1 MMKEV
6 GRKISENRK
15 IMGISQI
22 EFAKNLNISNATL
35 SQYESGDINIPL
47 QKIVE
52 ISKILNVTPNY
63 LLGFE
68 EKENYQMNNYDL
80 LEKIENLRNSVRIN
94 VEQGADKLNNIIIPI
109 LKNNIDDI
117 VILDIDGKAYRKTE
131 KYRRIV
137 LRNEISKIDLFDDIT
152 ESFNPFHYLNFENSI
167 FFIRNIANV
176 YLNDDNSDK
185 LKLFKVIIANLFF
198 KNIIENTNY
207 KLSFPQ
213 IYDFIK
219 KLGTER
225 NIVSDLELLNQRKTE
240 EEIKNNFGVDFFSYK
255 SFFKELKIM
264 EEKEMNKEENIDII
278 NKGLIPEYYEIN
290 KELMSLDEEKLLDLK
305 NELLQDL
312 EIFSDEKIRINTV
325 KNTIKIPDCSDLI
338 NDFSKTT
345 YFVVDENKV
354 KKLAPLIRTFYYLI
368 IFKRTETDFW
378 NYNFEDRRKKHNKLT
393 IIMDNFAEIGK
404 HTMLELSLGFIGAY
418 DINCII
424 FANRNDLKNIY
435 GEKNGFFSN
444 MDILKLSKNKMEYIY
459 KEMKDFTININKSTI
474 FIKND
479 EPANENDINNID
491 EVD

>member
-1 MMKEV
+1 MMKEI

-15 IMGISQI
+15 KLKISQI

-52 ISKILNVTPNY
+52 ISKILNITPNY

-68 EKENYQMNNYDL
+68 EKEDYKMSNYDL
-80 LEKIENLRNSVRIN
+80 LEKNENSRFSIRVNT
-94 VEQGADKLNNIIIPI
+94 EQGADKFNNIIIPI

-117 VILDIDGKAYRKTE
+117 VILDIDGKAYKKTE

-185 LKLFKVIIANLFF
+185 LKFFQVVIANLFF
-198 KNIIENTNY
+198 KNIIENRNY
-207 KLSFPQ
+207 KLSFPL

-225 NIVSDLELLNQRKTE
+225 NIVYDLELLNERKTE
-240 EEIKNNFGVDFFSYK
+240 EEIKNNGDKLFSYK
-255 SFFKELKIM
+255 GFFKEFKIM
-264 EEKEMNKEENIDII
+264 EEREINKEENINII
-278 NKGLIPEYYEIN
+278 NKGLVPEYYEIN
-290 KELMSLDEEKLLDLK
+290 KELMSLDEEKLLNLK

-325 KNTIKIPDCSDLI
+325 KNTVKIPDCSDLI
-338 NDFSKTT
+338 NNFSKTT
-345 YFVVDENKV
+345 YFVVDEDKIE
-354 KKLAPLIRTFYYLI
+354 KLAPLIRIFYYLI

-378 NYNFEDRRKKHNKLT
+378 NYNFEDKRKKRNKLT

-418 DINCII
+418 DINYII

-459 KEMKDFTININKSTI
+459 KEMEDFNISINKSTI

-479 EPANENDINNID
+479 EPVSEEDINNID

>member
-6 GRKISENRK
+6 GKKISENRK
-15 IMGISQI
+15 KLKISQI

-47 QKIVE
+47 QKIIE
-52 ISKILNVTPNY
+52 ISKILDITPNY

-68 EKENYQMNNYDL
+68 EKEDYKMNNYDL
-80 LEKIENLRNSVRIN
+80 LEKNENSRFSIRIN
-94 VEQGADKLNNIIIPI
+94 TEQGADKFNNIIVPI

-207 KLSFPQ
+207 KLSFPL

-225 NIVSDLELLNQRKTE
+225 NIVSDLELLNKRKTE
-240 EEIKNNFGVDFFSYK
+240 EEIRNNFGVDFFSYK

-418 DINCII
+418 NINYII
-424 FANRNDLKNIY
+424 FANRNELKNIY

-479 EPANENDINNID
+479 EPASENDINNID
-491 EVD
+491 EID

>member
-1 MMKEV
+1 M
-6 GRKISENRK
+6 
-15 IMGISQI
+15 
-22 EFAKNLNISNATL
+22 FYWNIT
-35 SQYESGDINIPL
+35 
-47 QKIVE
+47 
-52 ISKILNVTPNY
+52 
-63 LLGFE
+63 
-68 EKENYQMNNYDL
+68 
-80 LEKIENLRNSVRIN
+80 
-94 VEQGADKLNNIIIPI
+94 
-109 LKNNIDDI
+109 
-117 VILDIDGKAYRKTE
+117 
-131 KYRRIV
+131 
-137 LRNEISKIDLFDDIT
+137 
-152 ESFNPFHYLNFENSI
+152 
-167 FFIRNIANV
+167 NV

-185 LKLFKVIIANLFF
+185 LKFFQVVIANLFF
-198 KNIIENTNY
+198 KNIIENSNY
-207 KLSFPQ
+207 KLSFPL

-225 NIVSDLELLNQRKTE
+225 NIVSDLELLNERKTE

-325 KNTIKIPDCSDLI
+325 KNTIKMPECSDLI

-345 YFVVDENKV
+345 YFIVDEDKIER
-354 KKLAPLIRTFYYLI
+354 LAPLIRIFYYLI

-378 NYNFEDRRKKHNKLT
+378 NFNFEDRRKKRNKLT

-418 DINCII
+418 NVNCII
-424 FANRNDLKNIY
+424 FANRNDLKSIY

-479 EPANENDINNID
+479 NPASEEDINNID

>member
-1 MMKEV
+1 MMKEI
-6 GRKISENRK
+6 GKKISESRK
-15 IMGISQI
+15 NLKISQI

-52 ISKILNVTPNY
+52 ISKILNITPNY

-68 EKENYQMNNYDL
+68 EKEDYKMNNYDL
-80 LEKIENLRNSVRIN
+80 LEKNENSRFSIRIN
-94 VEQGADKLNNIIIPI
+94 TEQGADKFNNIIVPI

-117 VILDIDGKAYRKTE
+117 VILDIDGKAYKKTE
-131 KYRRIV
+131 KFRRVV

-207 KLSFPQ
+207 KLSFPL

-225 NIVSDLELLNQRKTE
+225 NIVSDLELLNKRKTE
-240 EEIKNNFGVDFFSYK
+240 EEIRNNGDKLFSYK
-255 SFFKELKIM
+255 GFFKEFKIM
-264 EEKEMNKEENIDII
+264 EEREINREENIDII

-290 KELMSLDEEKLLDLK
+290 KELMNLDEEKLLDLK
-305 NELLQDL
+305 NKLLKDL

-325 KNTIKIPDCSDLI
+325 KNTVKMPECSDLI

-345 YFVVDENKV
+345 YFIVDEDKIE
-354 KKLAPLIRTFYYLI
+354 KLAPLIRTFYYLI

-378 NYNFEDRRKKHNKLT
+378 NYNFEDKRKKRNKLT
-393 IIMDNFAEIGK
+393 IIMDNFAKIGK
-404 HTMLELSLGFIGAY
+404 HTMLELSLSFIGGY
-418 DINCII
+418 GINCII

-479 EPANENDINNID
+479 EPASENDINNID
-491 EVD
+491 EID

>member
-6 GRKISENRK
+6 GKKISENRK
-15 IMGISQI
+15 KLKISQI

-52 ISKILNVTPNY
+52 ISKILDITPNY

-68 EKENYQMNNYDL
+68 EKEDYKMNNYDL
-80 LEKIENLRNSVRIN
+80 LEKNENSRFSIRIN
-94 VEQGADKLNNIIIPI
+94 TEQGADKFNNIIVPI

-117 VILDIDGKAYRKTE
+117 IILDIDGKAYKKTE
-131 KYRRIV
+131 KFRRVV

-167 FFIRNIANV
+167 FFIRNIANI

-185 LKLFKVIIANLFF
+185 LKLFKVVIANLFF
-198 KNIIENTNY
+198 KNKLENKDY
-207 KLSFPQ
+207 KLSFPL

-219 KLGTER
+219 KMGTER
-225 NIVSDLELLNQRKTE
+225 SIISDLELLNQRKTE
-240 EEIKNNFGVDFFSYK
+240 EELRNNFNNKYFSYK
-255 SFFKELKIM
+255 NYFKSLKIM
-264 EEKEMNKEENIDII
+264 EEREINKKENIDII

-290 KELMSLDEEKLLDLK
+290 KELMNLDEEKLINLK

-312 EIFSDEKIRINTV
+312 KIFSDEKIRLNTT
-325 KNTIKIPDCSDLI
+325 KNTIKIPNCSDLI

-345 YFVVDENKV
+345 YFVVNEDKI
-354 KKLAPLIRTFYYLI
+354 KKIAPLIRIFYYLI
-368 IFKRTETDFW
+368 IFKRTETEFW
-378 NYNFEDRRKKHNKLT
+378 NYNFEDKRKRHNKLT

-404 HTMLELSLGFIGAY
+404 HTMLELSLGFIGGY
-418 DINCII
+418 GINCII
-424 FANRNDLKNIY
+424 FANRNELKNIY

-444 MDILKLSKNKMEYIY
+444 MDILKLSKNKIEYIY
-459 KEMKDFTININKSTI
+459 KKMENFTLNKSTI

-479 EPANENDINNID
+479 ELANENDINDID
-491 EVD
+491 KID

>member
-1 MMKEV
+1 MIKEV

-22 EFAKNLNISNATL
+22 EFAKNLNINNATL

-52 ISKILNVTPNY
+52 ISKLLNVTPNY

-68 EKENYQMNNYDL
+68 EKEDYKMNNYDL
-80 LEKIENLRNSVRIN
+80 LEKNENSRFSIRVNT
-94 VEQGADKLNNIIIPI
+94 EQGADKFNNIIVPI

-117 VILDIDGKAYRKTE
+117 VILDIDGKAYKKTE
-131 KYRRIV
+131 KFRRVV
-137 LRNEISKIDLFDDIT
+137 LQNKISKIDLFNDIT
-152 ESFNPFHYLNFENSI
+152 ESFNPFHYLNYENSI
-167 FFIRNIANV
+167 FFIRNITNV

-185 LKLFKVIIANLFF
+185 LKFFQVVIANLFF
-198 KNIIENTNY
+198 KNIIENSNY
-207 KLSFPQ
+207 KLSFPL

-225 NIVSDLELLNQRKTE
+225 NIVSDLELLNERKTE

-418 DINCII
+418 NINYII
-424 FANRNDLKNIY
+424 FANRNELKNIY

-479 EPANENDINNID
+479 EPASENDINNID